1 MERPMQRFITSLSE
15 QQIRHGY
22 SLLALMEHLDR
33 ELDLLNQRRISAG
46 IGTAESKRLG
56 SIKRS
61 HLGKIRDCIS
71 ELETSGF
78 NAWLMER
85 RSA

>member
-1 MERPMQRFITSLSE
+1 MRRFITSLSE

-33 ELDLLNQRRISAG
+33 ELDLLNQRRLSAG
-46 IGTAESKRLG
+46 LGSAEGKRLG

-61 HLGKIRDCIS
+61 HLNKIRDCIS

>member
-1 MERPMQRFITSLSE
+1 MRRFVTSLSE

-22 SLLALMEHLDR
+22 SLLALLEHLDR
-33 ELDLLNQRRISAG
+33 ELDLLNQRRVVGIS
-46 IGTAESKRLG
+46 TAEGRRLG
-56 SIKRS
+56 SIKLS
-61 HLGKIRDCIS
+61 HLSKIRDCIS

>member
-1 MERPMQRFITSLSE
+1 MRRFVTSLSE

-22 SLLALMEHLDR
+22 SLLALLENLDR
-33 ELDLLNQRRISAG
+33 ELDLLNQRRVAAG
-46 IGTAESKRLG
+46 ISTAEGRRLG
-56 SIKRS
+56 SIKLS
-61 HLGKIRDCIS
+61 HLSKIRDCIS

>member
-1 MERPMQRFITSLSE
+1 MRRFITSLSE

-33 ELDLLNQRRISAG
+33 EL
-46 IGTAESKRLG
+46 
-56 SIKRS
+56 
-61 HLGKIRDCIS
+61 
-71 ELETSGF
+71 ETSGF
-78 NAWLMER
+78 NTWLMER

>member
-1 MERPMQRFITSLSE
+1 MRRFVTSLSE

-22 SLLALMEHLDR
+22 SLLALLEHLDR
-33 ELDLLNQRRISAG
+33 ELDLLNQRRVAAG
-46 IGTAESKRLG
+46 ISTAEGKRLG

-61 HLGKIRDCIS
+61 HLSKIRDCIS

>member
-1 MERPMQRFITSLSE
+1 MRRFIMSLSE

-56 SIKRS
+56 SIKKS
-61 HLGKIRDCIS
+61 HLSKIRDCIR

>member
-1 MERPMQRFITSLSE
+1 MQRFITSLSE

-22 SLLALMEHLDR
+22 SLLSLMEHLDR
-33 ELDLLNQRRISAG
+33 ELDRLNQRRVSAG
-46 IGTAESKRLG
+46 IDTAEGKRLG
-56 SIKRS
+56 RIKLS
-61 HLGKIRDCIS
+61 HLSKIRDCIS